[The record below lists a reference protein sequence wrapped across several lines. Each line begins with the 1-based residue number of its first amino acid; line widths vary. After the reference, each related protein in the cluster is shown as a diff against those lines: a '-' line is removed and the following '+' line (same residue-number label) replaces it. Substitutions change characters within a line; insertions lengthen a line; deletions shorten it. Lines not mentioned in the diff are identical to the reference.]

1 MHCSYNH
8 SALLEFDFDP
18 LKAGAKKKKKKRGA
32 STVQDALASS
42 GAATQLRSIQIDLT
56 AAPPSPAPEAW
67 CQADMERKSLY
78 HSHTHSLKKIRLKV

>member
-18 LKAGAKKKKKKRGA
+18 LKAEAEKKKKKRGA

-56 AAPPSPAPEAW
+56 AAPPLPRP
-67 CQADMERKSLY
+67 
-78 HSHTHSLKKIRLKV
+78 

>member
-18 LKAGAKKKKKKRGA
+18 LKAEVKKKRGA
-32 STVQDALASS
+32 ATVQDALASS

-78 HSHTHSLKKIRLKV
+78 HSHTHSLKKKYG

>member
-18 LKAGAKKKKKKRGA
+18 LKAEVKKKRGA
-32 STVQDALASS
+32 ATVQDALASS

-56 AAPPSPAPEAW
+56 AAPPPPPPLRPGVKQIW
-67 CQADMERKSLY
+67 RGNHCITPTPTL
-78 HSHTHSLKKIRLKV
+78 

>member
-18 LKAGAKKKKKKRGA
+18 LKAEAKKKKKSGA

-42 GAATQLRSIQIDLT
+42 GAATQLCSIQIDLT
-56 AAPPSPAPEAW
+56 AAPPLPRP
-67 CQADMERKSLY
+67 
-78 HSHTHSLKKIRLKV
+78 

>member
-18 LKAGAKKKKKKRGA
+18 LKAEAKKKKKRGA

-42 GAATQLRSIQIDLT
+42 GAATQLCSIQIDLT
-56 AAPPSPAPEAW
+56 AAPPLPRP
-67 CQADMERKSLY
+67 
-78 HSHTHSLKKIRLKV
+78 